1 MISSLIKLRR
11 KKVGIIIKWMIMCLQ
26 CILKK
31 DIRKLKALRIIKKS
45 KRSEFKKDLLKII
58 IIISLVFNKEKQLFN
73 FMVIENRNKEE
84 IIIYNGINL

>member
-1 MISSLIKLRR
+1 
-11 KKVGIIIKWMIMCLQ
+11 MIMCLQ